1 VAPATSPA
9 LALLVLRQEGK
20 PPCFDHHARKRTV
33 ARPTRSHETN
43 QTLSGF
49 WEVGGT
55 STHFLLDSG
64 CEGIMI
70 SSDYAR
76 ATGMK
81 LLKLEH
87 PVGLQLACVGSQ
99 STINYGV
106 ESTIAFGRY
115 CVDEYFDIANINYYD
130 VILGT
135 PFLCQLG
142 VALEFSN
149 PGTIRIGTYI
159 VPKNFPDEP
168 NKESSKAAACK
179 GRLPEPTAPK

>member
-1 VAPATSPA
+1 
-9 LALLVLRQEGK
+9 
-20 PPCFDHHARKRTV
+20 
-33 ARPTRSHETN
+33 
-43 QTLSGF
+43 
-49 WEVGGT
+49 
-55 STHFLLDSG
+55 
-64 CEGIMI
+64 MI
-70 SSDYAR
+70 SSDYAH

-87 PVGLQLACVGSQ
+87 PVGLQLACMGSR

-115 CVDEYFDIANINYYD
+115 CVDEYFDVANIDYYD

-135 PFLCQLG
+135 PFLRWLG

-149 PGTIRIGTYI
+149 PGTIWIGTYI
-159 VPKNFPDEP
+159 VPKNFLDGP
-168 NKESSKAAACK
+168 NKESSKVAACK